1 MSPLVMVSWV
11 SEGSI
16 PFGVN
21 ALGED
26 LEMSFDLELEDIWDG
41 EGDPWDSGSISD
53 CLWGVRGE
61 K

>member
-41 EGDPWDSGSISD
+41 ERDPWDGGSVSD
-53 CLWGVRGE
+53 CL
-61 K
+61 